1 MSTNFK
7 YRSNG
12 IDLKITI
19 DDDNQAECP
28 QCKCKYKQLLQHL
41 KKTTQC
47 RLIINNFENFKNEYQ
62 AFGHRRRQLNY
73 RRKKL

>member
-28 QCKCKYKQLLQHL
+28 QCKCKYDQQEEESVRSLM
-41 KKTTQC
+41 
-47 RLIINNFENFKNEYQ
+47 Y
-62 AFGHRRRQLNY
+62 
-73 RRKKL
+73 